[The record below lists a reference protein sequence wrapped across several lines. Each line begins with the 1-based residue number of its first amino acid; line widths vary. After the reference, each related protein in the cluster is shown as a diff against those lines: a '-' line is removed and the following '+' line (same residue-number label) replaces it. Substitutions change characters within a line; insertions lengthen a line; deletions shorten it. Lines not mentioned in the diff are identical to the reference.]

1 MECLLK
7 SDNERVKL
15 HSPFLLIPARIA
27 QRSASTDSFRL
38 LALPDLVDLEDEPN
52 TRFSFIVEPDFDL
65 RDSVRLV

>member
-7 SDNERVKL
+7 FDNERVNFYSL
-15 HSPFLLIPARIA
+15 FLLIPARIA
-27 QRSASTDSFRL
+27 QRSASTDSFKV

-65 RDSVRLV
+65 SDSVRLV